1 MDAQLGKIPLS
12 ILFPYNLH
20 YTTYMFTIRRSYG
33 EVFYA
38 PINTPR
44 NDLVFI
50 YDMKNDHWEKLQN
63 VPNLS
68 MSLYQPDIEFR
79 CSMMIGKNQSK

>member
-38 PINTPR
+38 PIHGCYVSLAAPPTAT
-44 NDLVFI
+44 LA
-50 YDMKNDHWEKLQN
+50 
-63 VPNLS
+63 LS
-68 MSLYQPDIEFR
+68 VT
-79 CSMMIGKNQSK
+79 